1 MSGQQQEPGPERS
14 EPTPERLEPGARPGL
29 RPTDVLIPAI
39 PESLTVTEPGSGAT
53 VMPGSSPSYATLPD
67 RIRPEDMIT
76 EQAVRD
82 PGDPTL
88 GGRDPERDWLLR
100 YAG

>member
-1 MSGQQQEPGPERS
+1 MAEPEQPYS
-14 EPTPERLEPGARPGL
+14 
-29 RPTDVLIPAI
+29 
-39 PESLTVTEPGSGAT
+39 
-53 VMPGSSPSYATLPD
+53 TLPE
-67 RIRPEDMIT
+67 RIRPEDMIA
-76 EQAVRD
+76 EQPSRD